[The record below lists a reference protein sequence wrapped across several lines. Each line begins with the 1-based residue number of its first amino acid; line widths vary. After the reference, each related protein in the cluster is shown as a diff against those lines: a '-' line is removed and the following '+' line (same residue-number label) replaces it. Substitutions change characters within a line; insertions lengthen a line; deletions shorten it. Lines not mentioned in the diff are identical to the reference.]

1 MPVTNNV
8 AVVTCGGVAEKAWNV
23 TSLTETQRLVS
34 TVKWL
39 TNDCP
44 SITADSKPTQAA
56 LKAIVQ
62 VLRKALD
69 EELFIPIY
77 PRE

>member
-1 MPVTNNV
+1 MPVTNV
-8 AVVTCGGVAEKAWNV
+8 AVVTCAGVAEKAWNV

-34 TVKWL
+34 AVKWL
-39 TNDCP
+39 INDCP
-44 SITADSKPTQAA
+44 SITADSKPTQAT